1 MTTGLIVPSQL
12 PLWVPGTLTVQSP
25 EAGWDGISVRGYKY
39 AGSDVPVPPMRDY
52 MIVAY
57 RCGATAMHRR
67 FDSRWSHEDLAPGD
81 VSLLTRASE
90 SHWRWP
96 EPIEVVHL
104 YLTQQAVSSVCGQVF
119 DRDIGDVE
127 LRDVLKANDPA
138 IHRTAMLIAAEAAAG
153 GLGSRL
159 LVESLSAQLIVHL
172 IRRHADVTFRGLSAD
187 GGLTRHQLCAV
198 RDYIAAHISESISL
212 AELAAC
218 VALSPYHFARQFRVA
233 HGCSPHEF
241 LLQQRIEH
249 AQRLLSRSRMPIRDI
264 ALDCGF
270 CDQSHL
276 TRVFKRHLGVTP
288 RQYRLAV

>member
-1 MTTGLIVPSQL
+1 MRKLSRP
-12 PLWVPGTLTVQSP
+12 WVPGTLTVQSP

-57 RCGATAMHRR
+57 RRGATAMHRR
-67 FDSRWSHEDLAPGD
+67 FDSRWSYEDLAPGD

-127 LRDVLKANDPA
+127 LRDLLKANDPA

-172 IRRHADVTFRGLSAD
+172 IRRHADVTFRGRPTD
-187 GGLTRHQLCAV
+187 GGLTCLQLRAV
-198 RDYIAAHISESISL
+198 RDYVAAHIGESMSL
-212 AELAAC
+212 AQLAAC
-218 VALSPYHFARQFRVA
+218 AALSPYHFARQFRVA
-233 HGCSPHEF
+233 RGCSPHEF
-241 LLQQRIEH
+241 VLQQRVEH

-270 CDQSHL
+270 CDQSHM

-288 RQYRLAV
+288 RQYRLAA